1 MNSFFSIAI
10 LHSKNDTKMNV
21 TNQNNRLLSIDLAR
35 GLAVF
40 FMIAVHT
47 LEVFANLEVK
57 NSVFGQIIEFLGGPP
72 AAPVF
77 MTLMG
82 FSFMYS
88 RKSELKPRLLRG
100 FKIFLSGYILNI
112 LRGVIPFTLSTQLDM
127 DIAKTFPLEKINEYT
142 ILTIVDILQFAGIAL
157 IIMALI
163 QEFKINKYIILFTA
177 FLISMLSPFLWGF
190 TLNIPVVDQICEL
203 FWGDKPI
210 EFGFINNKIAF
221 PVFPWLSFPL
231 LGMFLGD
238 TMKNSKNQSVT
249 FKYFGII
256 GILVLVIG
264 VAISYSNVDYH
275 FNDYY
280 HSRQGGMLFMC
291 GFVVFWLYINK
302 LILDK
307 VPQSKFLD
315 LLFKWSDGVTN
326 IYFAQWLII
335 IWSIAF
341 FGINQSSYET
351 IIILIWT
358 FTFLSHLINEFIIFR
373 QKKNKIKQAE
383 REYTS

>member
-1 MNSFFSIAI
+1 MKSFFSTAI
-10 LHSKNDTKMNV
+10 LQSKNDINMNV
-21 TNQNNRLLSIDLAR
+21 TTQNNRLLSIDLAR

-47 LEVFANLEVK
+47 LEVFASEEVK
-57 NSVFGQIIEFLGGPP
+57 NSVFGQIIEFFGGPP

-112 LRGVIPFTLSTQLDM
+112 LRGVIPFTLSTQLEM
-127 DIAKTFPLEKINEYT
+127 DIAKTFPLEKLNEYT

-157 IIMALI
+157 MIMALI

-177 FLISMLSPFLWGF
+177 FLISMLSPFLWGLN
-190 TLNIPVVDQICEL
+190 LNIPVIDQIFEL
-203 FWGDKPI
+203 FWGDQPI
-210 EFGFINNKIAF
+210 EFSFIANKIAF

-238 TMKNSKNQSVT
+238 TMKNSKDQSMT
-249 FKYFGII
+249 FKNFGII

-264 VAISYSNVDYH
+264 VSISFSNVDYH

-302 LILDK
+302 LILDR
-307 VPQSKFLD
+307 VPQNKFFD
-315 LLFKWSDGVTN
+315 LLFKWSNGVTN
-326 IYFAQWLII
+326 IYFAQWIFI

-341 FGINQSSYET
+341 FGINQSSYVT
-351 IIILIWT
+351 IILLILT
-358 FTFLSHLINEFIIFR
+358 FTFISHFINEFIIFR
-373 QKKNKIKQAE
+373 QNKNKIKQTE
-383 REYTS
+383 

>member
-1 MNSFFSIAI
+1 MNSFLSIAI
-10 LHSKNDTKMNV
+10 LQSKNDIKMNV
-21 TNQNNRLLSIDLAR
+21 TTQNNRLLSIDLAR

-47 LEVFANLEVK
+47 LEVFASEEVIS
-57 NSVFGQIIEFLGGPP
+57 SVFGQIIEFLGGPP

-112 LRGVIPFTLSTQLDM
+112 LRGFIPFTLSTQLEM
-127 DIAKTFPLEKINEYT
+127 DIAKTFPLEKLNEYT

-157 IIMALI
+157 MIMALI
-163 QEFKINKYIILFTA
+163 QAFKINKYIILFTA

-190 TLNIPVVDQICEL
+190 NLNIPVIDQILEL
-203 FWGDKPI
+203 FWGDQPI
-210 EFGFINNKIAF
+210 EFSFIANKIAF

-238 TMKNSKNQSVT
+238 TMKNSKDQSTT

-256 GILVLVIG
+256 GMLVLVLGI
-264 VAISYSNVDYH
+264 AISYSNVDYH

-280 HSRQGGMLFMC
+280 HSRQGGMLFML

-307 VPQSKFLD
+307 VPQNKFFD
-315 LLFKWSDGVTN
+315 LLFKWSNGVTN
-326 IYFAQWLII
+326 IYFAQWIII

-341 FGINQSSYET
+341 FGVNQSSYVT
-351 IIILIWT
+351 IILLILT
-358 FTFLSHLINEFIIFR
+358 FTFISHVVNEYIISR
-373 QKKNKIKQAE
+373 TK
-383 REYTS
+383 

>member
-1 MNSFFSIAI
+1 MII
-10 LHSKNDTKMNV
+10 KMNV
-21 TNQNNRLLSIDLAR
+21 TTQNNRLLSIDLAR

-47 LEVFANLEVK
+47 LEVFANEEVK
-57 NSVFGQIIEFLGGPP
+57 NSVFGHIIEFLGGPP

-88 RKSELKPRLLRG
+88 RNSALKPRLLRG
-100 FKIFLSGYILNI
+100 FKLFLSGYILNF
-112 LRGVIPFTLSTQLDM
+112 LRGVIPFTLSTQLEM
-127 DIAKTFPLEKINEYT
+127 NIAKAFPLEKLNEYT

-157 IIMALI
+157 MIMALI

-177 FLISMLSPFLWGF
+177 FLISMLSPFLWGLK
-190 TLNIPVVDQICEL
+190 LNMPVIDPIFEL
-203 FWGDKPI
+203 FWGDQPI
-210 EFGFINNKIAF
+210 EFSFIANKIAF

-238 TMKNSKNQSVT
+238 TMKNSNYPNST
-249 FKYFGII
+249 FKHFGIG
-256 GILVLVIG
+256 GIVVLLIG

-291 GFVVFWLYINK
+291 GFVPFWLYINK
-302 LILDK
+302 LILDQ
-307 VPQSKFLD
+307 VPQNKFFD
-315 LLFKWSDGVTN
+315 LLFKWSKGVTN
-326 IYFAQWLII
+326 IYFAQWIII

-341 FGINQSSYET
+341 FGINQSTYVT
-351 IIILIWT
+351 IILFILT
-358 FTFLSHLINEFIIFR
+358 FTFISHYINEFIISK
-373 QKKNKIKQAE
+373 QNKNKINRAGAQHLEHHSKKQ
-383 REYTS
+383 